1 MKKIYTLILFV
12 ISILLIGSQINAQ
25 VLGEGG
31 WRIGEKQIRISTENP
46 EHIKLLNELKLN
58 SDFPGPA
65 FDHIIAYVTP
75 GELAKIEALGIPYE
89 VEIEDLN
96 TFNENFWGIEE
107 AYHTYQ
113 EIIDL
118 VDSLATAFP
127 NICKKIIFGYSL
139 GNRQCAALKISD
151 NVTIDESEAEVMFDG
166 GIHGDEV
173 GGPENI
179 IRFARDLCLQ

>member
-1 MKKIYTLILFV
+1 MKIIFTLFSFLI
-12 ISILLIGSQINAQ
+12 IPILLYSTATAQ
-25 VLGEGG
+25 VQGDGG
-31 WRIGEKQIRISTENP
+31 WRVGEKQIRISTENP
-46 EHIKLLNELKLN
+46 KQIELLNELKLN

-65 FDHIIAYVTP
+65 FDHIIAYVTS

-118 VDSLATAFP
+118 ADSLATAFP
-127 NICKKIIFGYSL
+127 SICTKIIFGYSL

-151 NVTIDESEAEVMFDG
+151 NVLIDEPEAEVLFDG

-173 GGPENI
+173 GGPELAEKRINLKR
-179 IRFARDLCLQ
+179 IR